1 MSNSILLIG
10 AGNMGFAMMT
20 GWLQQD
26 PALRLH
32 VVEPHDAFRDR
43 AAQAGAQAVADI
55 AQLPEGLRV
64 DLVIVAVKPAMV
76 APVLAGCGAL
86 EGAAFVSVAAG
97 ITLAQM
103 AAALPPATPLIRC
116 MPNTP
121 AAIGQGMM
129 VLCAGAGVTAAT
141 RALTERLMES
151 SGAVAWLEDEP
162 LMDAVTAISG
172 SGPAYVFHFIEALTE
187 AGRSLGLPEDLA
199 AHLAMQTVAGAGRK
213 AQGADEAPGVLRE
226 RVTSPGG
233 TTAAAL
239 AVFMQDGALTGLVA
253 RATLAARDR
262 GLELGAAG

>member
-1 MSNSILLIG
+1 MSDSILLIG
-10 AGNMGFAMMT
+10 AGNMGYAMMT
-20 GWLQQD
+20 GWLQRD
-26 PALRLH
+26 SALRVH

-76 APVLAGCGAL
+76 APVLARCGAL

-103 AAALPPATPLIRC
+103 AAALPSGTPLIRC

-129 VLCAGAGVTAAT
+129 VLCPGAGVSAAT
-141 RALTERLMES
+141 RALAELLMAS
-151 SGAVAWLEDEP
+151 SGAIAWLEDES

-187 AGRSLGLPEDLA
+187 AGRSLGLPDKLA
-199 AHLAMQTVAGAGRK
+199 ALLAMQTVAGAGHM
-213 AQGADEAPGVLRE
+213 AQRSDEPPGVLRE

-239 AVFMQDGALTGLVA
+239 AVFMQDGALTRLVA

-262 GLELGAAG
+262 GVELGAAG